1 MVFSDCIQ
9 EAISI
14 SNQVSNSACYPAES
28 TVDSERVPVWGEV
41 EFSQIDHNFLT
52 GSLLGE
58 VLLSPRVLFFFFFL
72 PGKGIQQQF
81 KPIPA
86 SRVELNESQSKS
98 YMKVENHQDADLSV
112 GQPAPLSEV

>member
-1 MVFSDCIQ
+1 VVFSDCIQ

-14 SNQVSNSACYPAES
+14 SNQVSNSVCYPAES

-58 VLLSPRVLFFFFFL
+58 VLLSPRIFFLFVCLFFSSWQRNTAT
-72 PGKGIQQQF
+72 IQTNPSF
-81 KPIPA
+81 SSGVK
-86 SRVELNESQSKS
+86 
-98 YMKVENHQDADLSV
+98 
-112 GQPAPLSEV
+112 